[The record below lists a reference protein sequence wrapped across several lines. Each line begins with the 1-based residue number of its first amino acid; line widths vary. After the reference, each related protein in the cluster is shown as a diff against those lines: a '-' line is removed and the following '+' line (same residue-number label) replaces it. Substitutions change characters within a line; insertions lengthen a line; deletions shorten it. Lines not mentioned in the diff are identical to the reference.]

1 MAWSFC
7 SFGFCHAGVPLHICH
22 IACSSFESLLFLN
35 NLARVVLHL
44 ADSRHLSNDVLVT
57 MQGLGI
63 LSAAIVSIITIR
75 CFKDAILYH
84 GASCLAPATH
94 AKAHGSTACKWQ
106 CSPLTLTWLGLQDA
120 IRCYDVQIACQT
132 PMPGLLS
139 AVSYNESSADAKLSD
154 LLNWVYPL
162 QISTTWTMSGVSS
175 SASQLF
181 QLSSLS
187 ICGASPPTTHI
198 SLGLWHV
205 CISHNISQAW
215 QRHGL
220 LNVF

>member
-7 SFGFCHAGVPLHICH
+7 SFGFCHAGVSLCICR
-22 IACSSFESLLFLN
+22 IACSFLG
-35 NLARVVLHL
+35 AFCSYTIQPVLCFHM
-44 ADSRHLSNDVLVT
+44 ADSRHLSTDKLVI

-94 AKAHGSTACKWQ
+94 TEVHGSTACKRH
-106 CSPLTLTWLGLQDA
+106 CSPLKLTWLESQDA
-120 IRCYDVQIACQT
+120 RRCYGVQIACQIS
-132 PMPGLLS
+132 MPGHLS
-139 AVSYNESSADAKLSD
+139 AVSTNETSADARVCD
-154 LLNWVYPL
+154 LHNWVYAL
-162 QISTTWTMSGVSS
+162 QTSITWTMSGVSS
-175 SASQLF
+175 LGSQLF

-198 SLGLWHV
+198 SMDVWHI
-205 CISHNISQAW
+205 CILYTIYQAW
-215 QRHGL
+215 QRTAY
-220 LNVF
+220 